1 MSERKAPAA
10 QIDSAG
16 PLLYADHVERNWRAV
31 YAAAGA
37 RDMEGSWRSFE
48 D

>member
-16 PLLYADHVERNWRAV
+16 PLLYADHVERNWRAL

-37 RDMEGSWRSFE
+37 RDMDGLVAKL
-48 D
+48 